1 MLDKLLGLFAYDAQ
15 SPLIF
20 SSGLFLFLFTAFYLI
35 YGTLRRRPMLRIVYV
50 IAFSLYFYYKSSGI
64 YFLLLVFASTSDYL
78 LAHCIA
84 HSRKQFLRQIFVF
97 VSVAVNLGMLG
108 YFKYTN
114 FFVDMTNQLFGAGFL
129 QFQNIFLPV
138 GISFFVFQSMSYT
151 IDIYR
156 RQLEPL
162 KNWCDYLFYLS
173 FFPQL
178 VAGPIVR
185 AKDFIPQIRQT
196 PHVTREMF
204 GMALYLILT
213 GLFKKAIISDYI
225 SLNFVDRIFDD
236 PLHYSGFECLMGIYG
251 YALQIY
257 CDFSGYS
264 DMAIGIALLLGFRFP
279 KNFDA
284 PYKSATITE
293 FWRRWHISLSTWL
306 RDYLY
311 ISLGGNRKGRVRQ
324 YANLLITMVLG
335 GLWHGAAVR
344 FVLWGALHGVALAL
358 HKAWMGLWK
367 GSKAEGS
374 KMHWWNRVTGIVL
387 TFHIVCFGWLLFR
400 AESMQTV
407 ELMLHQI
414 RNDFNVE
421 LIPQVVEGYKWIMV
435 MIAGGYI
442 LHFLPKWF
450 SRVAQKTVSWAPLA
464 VQVLL
469 VVAMIWCVMQIKSS
483 DIQPFIYFQF

>member
-1 MLDKLLGLFAYDAQ
+1 M
-15 SPLIF
+15 
-20 SSGLFLFLFTAFYLI
+20 
-35 YGTLRRRPMLRIVYV
+35 
-50 IAFSLYFYYKSSGI
+50 
-64 YFLLLVFASTSDYL
+64 
-78 LAHCIA
+78 
-84 HSRKQFLRQIFVF
+84 
-97 VSVAVNLGMLG
+97 
-108 YFKYTN
+108 
-114 FFVDMTNQLFGAGFL
+114 

-156 RQLEPL
+156 GQLKPL
-162 KNWCDYLFYLS
+162 DNWCDYLFYLS

-185 AKDFIPQIRQT
+185 ARDFIPQIRQN
-196 PHVTREMF
+196 PIVVTREMF
-204 GMALYLILT
+204 GTGVFLILT

-225 SLNFVDRIFDD
+225 SLNFVDRIFDE
-236 PLHYSGFECLMGIYG
+236 PLLYSGFECLAGIYG

-311 ISLGGNRKGRVRQ
+311 ISLGGNRKGKLRT
-324 YANLLITMVLG
+324 YGNLLITMLLG

-344 FVLWGALHGVALAL
+344 FILWGALHGAALAL
-358 HKAWMGLWK
+358 HKFWMTVVPGA
-367 GSKAEGS
+367 KATGDQ
-374 KMHWWNRVTGIVL
+374 MHWWSRAAGIFF
-387 TFHIVCFGWLLFR
+387 TFNLVCLGWLMFR

-414 RNDFNVE
+414 FYNFNAAM
-421 LIPQVVEGYKWIMV
+421 IPQVVSGYAGAFAL
-435 MIAGGYI
+435 IAAGFL
-442 LHFLPKWF
+442 LHLMPGRADRF
-450 SRVAQKTVSWAPLA
+450 AQRLVSHAPL
-464 VQVLL
+464 VLQI
-469 VVAMIWCVMQIKSS
+469 VMAAAMIWCVMQVKSS